1 MTPEKKKLHKQIDEY
16 LHSNL
21 NNPFHVEEWTDSFQI
36 VDDNGWGV
44 MLIDVS
50 KNRIY
55 NPSSLII
62 TRDGVRTKNESGK
75 NTRAFSELQIVEFNT
90 LNEFIPYINDL
101 YVKYKTAIQDQA
113 LNNIKKDF
121 K

>member
-62 TRDGVRTKNESGK
+62 TRDGENAELPILVTPSGMATLVRLVQPENAALPILVTPSGK
-75 NTRAFSELQIVEFNT
+75 MVFLH
-90 LNEFIPYINDL
+90 P
-101 YVKYKTAIQDQA
+101 
-113 LNNIKKDF
+113 
-121 K
+121 

>member
-75 NTRAFSELQIVEFNT
+75 NTRALAKNI
-90 LNEFIPYINDL
+90 YIRN
-101 YVKYKTAIQDQA
+101 K
-113 LNNIKKDF
+113 
-121 K
+121 

>member
-16 LHSNL
+16 LHSNII
-21 NNPFHVEEWTDSFQI
+21 NPFHVEDWCESFQL

-44 MLIDVS
+44 MLIDVGR
-50 KNRIY
+50 NRIY
-55 NPSSLII
+55 NPTSLII
-62 TRDGVRTKNESGK
+62 TKEGVRTKNESGK
-75 NTRAFSELQIVEFNT
+75 NTRAFSELETVEFNT
-90 LNEFIPYINDL
+90 LNEVIPHINDL